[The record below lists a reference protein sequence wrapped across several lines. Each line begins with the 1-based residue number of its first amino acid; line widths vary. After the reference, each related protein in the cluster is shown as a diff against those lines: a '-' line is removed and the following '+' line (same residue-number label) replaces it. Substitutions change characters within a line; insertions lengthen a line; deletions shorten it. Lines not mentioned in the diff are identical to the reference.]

1 MLALKA
7 TDGQCGFYD
16 NPNGISSETIC
27 QIARYAGI
35 SDKLTSF
42 AVANFFSAKTSSLT
56 DNLVAQIIWYF
67 IDGYGARYNDFPIIS
82 LTNYMKFNVN
92 LVDMGE
98 EIVFYKSLKSERW
111 WMQVPYPKKKELD
124 FNRHTVV
131 PCNYEDYLKAMEND
145 IPDLWWKTYQKL
157 L

>member
-1 MLALKA
+1 
-7 TDGQCGFYD
+7 
-16 NPNGISSETIC
+16 
-27 QIARYAGI
+27 
-35 SDKLTSF
+35 
-42 AVANFFSAKTSSLT
+42 V
-56 DNLVAQIIWYF
+56 
-67 IDGYGARYNDFPIIS
+67 
-82 LTNYMKFNVN
+82 
-92 LVDMGE
+92 GE

-111 WMQVPYPKKKELD
+111 WMQVPYPRKKELD